1 MTESIENKKRELA
14 GRGVNLTL
22 INKQTADKH
31 WLWHRRYS
39 SIDEYYEC
47 PSCGAKF
54 DDVWMEFLSCVWGKS
69 RLTFTKSS

>member
-1 MTESIENKKRELA
+1 MSKSIENKKRELA

-31 WLWHRRYS
+31 WLLWHRQYS

-47 PSCGAKF
+47 PYCGAKF
-54 DDVWMEFLSCVWGKS
+54 DDVNGWNFCPACGERVD
-69 RLTFTKSS
+69 